1 MSIQKATNITWHHGS
16 ITQQDREKLLNQK
29 GIIIWFT
36 GLSGSGK
43 STLAH
48 ATEERLFEMGH
59 LSFVL
64 DGDNIRHGLNKN
76 LGFSPEDRQENIRR
90 IGEVAKLFAKA
101 GIIVMTAFI
110 SPYRADRDSVRALVN
125 EGEFIEIFVKVPLDI
140 AEERDP
146 KGLYKKARVGEI
158 KEFTGISAPYE
169 EPLNP
174 EMLIE
179 TDKMGLDICVEKVI
193 AYLQAKGIIGKDLA

>member
-1 MSIQKATNITWHHGS
+1 MTLQKATNITWHHGA
-16 ITQQDREKLLNQK
+16 ITKADRERLLNQK
-29 GIIIWFT
+29 GVVIWFT

-48 ATEERLFEMGH
+48 AIEERLFERGH

-76 LGFSPEDRQENIRR
+76 LGFSPEDRAENIRR
-90 IGEVAKLFAKA
+90 IGEVASLFAKA
-101 GIIVMTAFI
+101 GFITMTAFI
-110 SPYRADRDSVRALVN
+110 SPYRADRDKARSLLHD
-125 EGEFIEIFVKVPLDI
+125 GEFIEIFVKVPLDV

-146 KGLYKKARVGEI
+146 KGLYKKARAGEI

-169 EPLNP
+169 APSNP
-174 EMLIE
+174 ELVIDTSE
-179 TDKMGLDICVEKVI
+179 LDLVQSAEKVLN
-193 AYLQAKGIIGKDLA
+193 YLEDKGIIGKD